1 MLLAGL
7 VGVAAGPLSLRAQ
20 GGEARTVTVKKGD
33 TLWDL
38 ARQYLGDPFLWPE
51 IYRLNPG
58 VIEDPH
64 WIYPGQ
70 VLRLSGAP
78 VAAAPSAAVPAPA
91 EPAPMAPAGTGQR
104 PAPRMTVFN
113 PELNKASAS
122 SRESLILRARQTAV
136 RPGEFLASPF
146 MWVEGGPPDGGL
158 LGTTAEPHGIEMT
171 IELRPI
177 QFREQVFVTLPRG
190 VRGEV
195 GERLLIYRL
204 GDVITGQGQVIV
216 PTGIVGLVSPATDG
230 RARAELMQ
238 KFEDVYTGQRAT
250 ALDTLIMPAGK
261 FPQRVDFGLATT
273 VSWLYNR
280 PVLAT
285 NGQYLILAA
294 GAKEGLVTGDQLS
307 LRRDRGVD
315 ASGAALPD
323 EEVAVAQVTR
333 VTPWGA
339 TAIVIN
345 QQQVGVVEG
354 MRARVTAKM
363 P

>member
-7 VGVAAGPLSLRAQ
+7 IGSAVGPLSLRAQ

-38 ARQYLGDPFLWPE
+38 AKQYLGDPFLWPE

-58 VIEDPH
+58 LIEDPH

-70 VLRLSGAP
+70 ALKLPGAATSAP
-78 VAAAPSAAVPAPA
+78 AAAAPAAS
-91 EPAPMAPAGTGQR
+91 EPAPMRAAAPAQHG
-104 PAPRMTVFN
+104 APRMTIFN
-113 PELNKASAS
+113 PEMNKASGK
-122 SRESLILRARQTAV
+122 SRESLILGARQTAV

-146 MWVEGGPPDGGL
+146 MWADGGPHDGGY
-158 LGTTAEPHGIEMT
+158 LGTTAEPQGIAMT
-171 IELRPI
+171 LELRPI
-177 QFREQVFVTLPRG
+177 QFREVVFVALPKG
-190 VRGEV
+190 VRGAV

-204 GDVITGQGQVIV
+204 GDVVAGQGQVII
-216 PTGIVGLVSPATDG
+216 PTGIVRLVAPAADG
-230 RARAELMQ
+230 RARAELTQ
-238 KFEDVYTGQRAT
+238 KFEDVFTGQRAT
-250 ALDTLIMPAGK
+250 ALDTLAMPVGK
-261 FPQRVDFGLATT
+261 FPQRVDFGLVTR
-273 VSWLYNR
+273 VSWLYNQ

-285 NGQYLILAA
+285 SGQFLIFDA
-294 GAKEGLVTGDQLS
+294 GAKEGLVPGDQLS

-315 ASGAALPD
+315 ASGVALSD
-323 EEVAVAQVTR
+323 EEVAVAQITR

-345 QQQVGVVEG
+345 QQQVGIAGG